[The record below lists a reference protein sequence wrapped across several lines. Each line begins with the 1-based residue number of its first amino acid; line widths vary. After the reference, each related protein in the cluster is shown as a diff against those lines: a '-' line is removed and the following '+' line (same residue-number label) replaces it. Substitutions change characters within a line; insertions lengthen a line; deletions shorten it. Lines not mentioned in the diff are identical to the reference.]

1 MRTAVMLT
9 TVTALLLWWDVRLK
23 AMQAAC
29 RPAARR
35 HLDRTVSGM
44 AHSLLVLA
52 RHYGGLSVDLD
63 RRLVSDV
70 PSPTL
75 ICANHQSVADIVV
88 LMDALRA
95 HRLRFVAKQELS
107 RGFPA
112 VSEVLRIQR
121 HALINRRGDYRR
133 GAEELRRLGRETRQG
148 VSPVVFPEGTRS
160 RTGEVHEFRAGG
172 IRTILGGANVPITAV
187 AVDGGYRFASFADIT
202 GGLSSIQYRA
212 RLVGIFHHDG
222 TKQGILDA
230 VEQAESAVRTQIE
243 RWRANR

>member
-1 MRTAVMLT
+1 MIMLLA
-9 TVTALLLWWDVRLK
+9 VTALLLWWDLRLK
-23 AMQAAC
+23 ALQAVC

-35 HLDRTVSGM
+35 HLDRVVSKM
-44 AHSLLVLA
+44 AHSLLMLA
-52 RHYGGLSVDLD
+52 RHYGGLTVDLD
-63 RRLVSDV
+63 QRLVTDV

-95 HRLRFVAKQELS
+95 HRLRFVAKKELA

-121 HALINRRGDYRR
+121 HALINRRGDYRK
-133 GAEELRRLGRETRQG
+133 GAKELRRIGRETRQG
-148 VSPVVFPEGTRS
+148 ASPVVFPEGTRS

-172 IRTILGGANVPITAV
+172 IRTILGEATVPITAV

-202 GGLSSIQYRA
+202 TGLSSIRYRA
-212 RLVGIFHHDG
+212 RLVGVFHHDG
-222 TKQGILDA
+222 TKQGILRA
-230 VEQAESAVRTQIE
+230 IEQAESAVRAQID
-243 RWRANR
+243 RWRATA